1 MQTIIRIALGLFALS
16 GGYIWTV
23 GQSGLTNTNQNLC
36 DLVNSLSPVAFD
48 GCRVQVWIAA
58 LWAVLSVVAATYLL
72 FVGARGALRMARG
85 SGPLSS
91 PNPSMPQAPTPSV
104 TTVSLRDDICS
115 EANAVGA
122 KIFALTATYQPQMPV
137 TNPKYQAL
145 NAGIHADN
153 AAAEK
158 VVVAKYLTDL
168 SGEVRRIGE
177 RAKAQGFLS
186 ENDAWMISQRP
197 AVVRAIEEFGAIL
210 FRIGTPPS
218 GGVDKPI
225 NMHEAFKLICG
236 LRRLDGATDP
246 KAEGRIK
253 VFPDIRQ
260 LARDGKLVIRG
271 RPIPKGMHDS
281 TSPQE
286 NIPAEHWRHY
296 DFEETVYMTDD
307 DERNVRFASTSIN
320 YANRLS
326 IDRYNDLS
334 VNEREIYRLF
344 GSAS

>member
-158 VVVAKYLTDL
+158 VVVAKYLTD
-168 SGEVRRIGE
+168 
-177 RAKAQGFLS
+177 
-186 ENDAWMISQRP
+186 
-197 AVVRAIEEFGAIL
+197 
-210 FRIGTPPS
+210 
-218 GGVDKPI
+218 
-225 NMHEAFKLICG
+225 
-236 LRRLDGATDP
+236 
-246 KAEGRIK
+246 
-253 VFPDIRQ
+253 
-260 LARDGKLVIRG
+260 
-271 RPIPKGMHDS
+271 
-281 TSPQE
+281 
-286 NIPAEHWRHY
+286 
-296 DFEETVYMTDD
+296 
-307 DERNVRFASTSIN
+307 
-320 YANRLS
+320 
-326 IDRYNDLS
+326 
-334 VNEREIYRLF
+334 
-344 GSAS
+344 